1 MFLGLRLPVTDA
13 ILEIPD
19 KVLKTAA
26 MFFGQDL
33 LPYLGVKGRITGI
46 VPTEQ
51 VHLELRRME
60 EDFKILWEIENTRAL
75 FTVMFIGGYLLSL
88 PGKVLFSFS
97 S

>member
-51 VHLELRRME
+51 VHLN
-60 EDFKILWEIENTRAL
+60 FAGWKKILRYYGRLKIPGL
-75 FTVMFIGGYLLSL
+75 YLR
-88 PGKVLFSFS
+88 
-97 S
+97 

>member
-46 VPTEQ
+46 VPT
-51 VHLELRRME
+51 
-60 EDFKILWEIENTRAL
+60 
-75 FTVMFIGGYLLSL
+75 
-88 PGKVLFSFS
+88 
-97 S
+97 